1 MSQSN
6 STWRAQ
12 ASDAFGLP
20 LYIKALEASGF
31 PKATAVLLK
40 IVDELK
46 KSPYP
51 PNAQWR
57 FDSMESF
64 TDAFSEDFCDH
75 SELTRDFREDCL
87 LELFACFY
95 RSAVVASS
103 LTDDDRKKIQAVI
116 DYFWTRIVEV
126 KKSLDPVVVLFN
138 KMLDETYESS
148 KPIEDVDAAVVFH
161 LNAYIYLVLVEG
173 VLDDLARW
181 FYFHKT
187 IEEKR
192 EILSISQLKEKTIG
206 IITAELTTLPVFL
219 HNWDVRVN
227 ISNAIRHANATYD
240 AEKDSVH
247 FISWNQLTQREDYD
261 ETITLYDFFIATLK
275 LMDTLYAFILI
286 RDLTEI
292 NCILSYLGGFKA

>member
-6 STWRAQ
+6 STWRAK

-20 LYIKALEASGF
+20 PYIKALEESGF
-31 PKATAVLLK
+31 PKAAAVLLK

-57 FDSMESF
+57 IGSMESF
-64 TDAFSEDFCDH
+64 TEAFSKDFGDH
-75 SELTRDFREDCL
+75 YELTRDFREDCL
-87 LELFACFY
+87 LELFDCFY

-103 LTDDDRKKIQAVI
+103 LTDDDLKKMCTVI

-126 KKSLDPVVVLFN
+126 KKSLDPVFLL
-138 KMLDETYESS
+138 LDKISDENSESS
-148 KPIEDVDAAVVFH
+148 KPIEDVNDAMVFH
-161 LNAYIYLVLVEG
+161 LYAYIYLVLVEG

-192 EILSISQLKEKTIG
+192 EIPSISQLKEKTIG
-206 IITAELTTLPVFL
+206 IITAELTNLPVFL

-227 ISNAIRHANATYD
+227 ISNAIRHANTTYD

-247 FISWNQLTQREDYD
+247 FVSWNPLTQQKDYD
-261 ETITLYDFFIATLK
+261 ETITLGDFAIATLK
-275 LMDTLYAFILI
+275 LIGTCDAFIII
-286 RDLTEI
+286 RDLTQI
-292 NCILSYLGGFKA
+292 NCILAYLGGVKA